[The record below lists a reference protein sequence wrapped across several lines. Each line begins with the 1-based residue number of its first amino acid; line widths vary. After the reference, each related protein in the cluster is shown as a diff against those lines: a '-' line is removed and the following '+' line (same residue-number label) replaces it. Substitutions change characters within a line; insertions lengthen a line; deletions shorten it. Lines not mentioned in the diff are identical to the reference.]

1 MTIDLTQVIVALIGL
16 LAAIVTT
23 VAVPLIKAKVG
34 AAQWETIVMWAQA
47 GVQAAEVLFQGVG
60 LGDEKRSY
68 VLEFIKNQ
76 CDQKGIR
83 FDETAARI
91 ALEDAWKLLIG
102 EAEGLPLKE
111 YASSEELSGETGR
124 QI

>member
-1 MTIDLTQVIVALIGL
+1 MSIDLTQVIVALIGL

-91 ALEDAWKLLIG
+91 ALEDAWKLLIK
-102 EAEGLPLKE
+102 AEGQPLKE
-111 YASSEELSGETGR
+111 CAPGEALSGEAGR

>member
-1 MTIDLTQVIVALIGL
+1 M
-16 LAAIVTT
+16 
-23 VAVPLIKAKVG
+23 
-34 AAQWETIVMWAQA
+34 
-47 GVQAAEVLFQGVG
+47 LFQGVG

-91 ALEDAWKLLIG
+91 ALEDAWKLMV
-102 EAEGLPLKE
+102 
-111 YASSEELSGETGR
+111 SGV
-124 QI
+124 